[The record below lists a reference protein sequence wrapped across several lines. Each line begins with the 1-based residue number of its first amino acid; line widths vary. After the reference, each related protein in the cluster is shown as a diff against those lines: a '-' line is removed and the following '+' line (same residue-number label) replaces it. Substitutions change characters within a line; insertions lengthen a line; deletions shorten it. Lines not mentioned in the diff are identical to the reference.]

1 MHVIEGPDGATPEQ
15 VMAAAQATIPQAA
28 AAAPSLMD
36 RLATAGKQFI
46 AGVKDP
52 VGKNALMGGVE
63 HAANV
68 GATYMQPFQ
77 ALQDK
82 IAGTTGTNDALRAGI
97 KGGVDEIGVDRNS
110 LQYKNA
116 GLATDIAATAGV
128 GGLLAKPIAA
138 AVPYLRTALPAIAP
152 YVDKFANALGSAG
165 FTTGGAAPAN
175 ALAKGGEMGIRMAGG
190 AVTGGA
196 STGLIDPNSAGTG
209 AMVGAALPPGL
220 KALGAVAEP
229 VGAALA
235 TGAKSTAERLMQSA
249 LKPTIAQLRS
259 GEAKTAV
266 QTLLDYGIN
275 PTANGVNKL
284 QDLVSGLN
292 KDIATKIQGSS
303 ATVSKQNVVNALAD
317 VKSKFGNQV
326 SPTGD
331 LAAIGGVQDDFLAH
345 PLTTG
350 DNIPVA
356 QAQQMKQ
363 GTYKVLAG
371 KYGQVGS
378 AETEAQK
385 GLARGLKD
393 EIAAAVP
400 GVGEMNAEESRLLA
414 TLSVTERRALMDANK
429 NPMGLA
435 MLAHNPLSWMAFMAD
450 KSAAFKSLAARA
462 INSAAPA
469 AGNVNALAAPALYR
483 AAPRSIQNGTQP

>member
-15 VMAAAQATIPQAA
+15 VMAAAQANIPQAA

-36 RLATAGKQFI
+36 RLATAGKQVI
-46 AGVKDP
+46 AGAQDP
-52 VGKNALMGGVE
+52 VGKNAVLGAVRG
-63 HAANV
+63 AAGI
-68 GATYMQPFQ
+68 GATIMQPFQ
-77 ALQDK
+77 ALADK
-82 IAGTTGTNDALRAGI
+82 LGGTSGSNQETRAGI
-97 KGGVDEIGVDRNS
+97 DNGLQSLGADTNS
-110 LQYKNA
+110 LGFKN
-116 GLATDIAATAGV
+116 GKLATEIAGTAGV
-128 GGLLAKPIAA
+128 GGALGAGARVLGAA
-138 AVPYLRTALPAIAP
+138 PKV
-152 YVDKFANALGSAG
+152 VNALSSAG
-165 FTTGGAAPAN
+165 FTTGEAVAPN
-175 ALAKGGEMGIRMAGG
+175 ALAKIGDVALRSGAGAATG
-190 AVTGGA
+190 AAT
-196 STGLIDPNSAGTG
+196 TGLIDPNTAGTG

-284 QDLVSGLN
+284 QDLISGLN
-292 KDIATKIQGSS
+292 SDITAKIQGSS